1 MKLASLIALSATLAS
16 AQNYDL
22 ILRGGH
28 VIDPANSINGVM
40 DVAVAGGKIAAVGRL
55 AGATARKTIDAGGL
69 YVVPGLVDLHVHVFG
84 YSGSMFP
91 DDTSLVTGATTVVD
105 CGGAGWRTFDEFK
118 KKIIDTAAT
127 RVLAFINIVGAGM
140 VGTTAENNVEDMDP
154 VATAEKMKQY
164 PDLIVGIKTAHFS
177 LPGYTAVKRAVEAGR
192 LSGKP
197 VIVDSSIL
205 SNTGRNAREKL
216 LDILRPGDIHT
227 HTYNDRHIDVVDRFG
242 GRLTPHVV
250 EARRR
255 GVLFDL
261 GHGSGSFLWP
271 AAVAAMRQGF
281 APDTISTDLHSSSIL
296 GPQSDMPNSMSKLM
310 HLGMK
315 IEDAVE
321 RATAAP
327 ARAIKRFPEV
337 GTLGVGRNADIA
349 VLELQQGVFAFKD
362 AWVMKNLARQRLE
375 NVLTVR
381 AGKIVFDRD
390 GRGYPVWS
398 TAGEYGVIE

>member
-28 VIDPANSINGVM
+28 VIDPANGINGVM

-55 AGATARKTIDAGGL
+55 AGATARKTIDSGGL

-177 LPGYTAVKRAVEAGR
+177 LPGYTSVKRAVEAGR

-197 VIVDSSIL
+197 VIVDSNIL

-271 AAVAAMRQGF
+271 VAAAAMRQGF
-281 APDTISTDLHSSSIL
+281 APDTISTDLHNSSIL

-349 VLELQQGVFAFKD
+349 VLERQQGVFAFKD

-381 AGKIVFDRD
+381 AGKIVYDRD

>member
-28 VIDPANSINGVM
+28 VIDPANGINGVM

-55 AGATARKTIDAGGL
+55 AGATARKTIDSGGL

-177 LPGYTAVKRAVEAGR
+177 LPGYTSVKRAVEAGR

-197 VIVDSSIL
+197 VIVDSNIL

-271 AAVAAMRQGF
+271 VAAAAMRQGF
-281 APDTISTDLHSSSIL
+281 APDTISTDLHNSSIL

-349 VLELQQGVFAFKD
+349 VLERQQGVFAFKD
-362 AWVMKNLARQRLE
+362 AWVMKNLARLRLE

-381 AGKIVFDRD
+381 AGKIVYDRD

>member
-1 MKLASLIALSATLAS
+1 MKVAAVIALCATLAC

-28 VIDPANSINGVM
+28 VIDPANGVNGIM

-55 AGATARKTIDAGGL
+55 GNAGARKVIGAQGL

-91 DDTSLVTGATTVVD
+91 DDASLVTGATTVVD
-105 CGGAGWRTFDEFK
+105 CGGAGWRTFEEFK
-118 KKIIDTAAT
+118 KKIIDASRT
-127 RVLAFINIVGAGM
+127 RVLAFLNIVGAGM
-140 VGTTAENNVEDMDP
+140 VGTAAENNVDDMDP
-154 VATAEKMKQY
+154 AVTAARIRQF
-164 PDLIVGIKTAHFS
+164 PDLIVGVKTAHFS

-197 VIVDSSIL
+197 VIVDSNIL

-227 HTYNDRHIDVVDRFG
+227 HTYNDRHIDVVDRFSG
-242 GRLTPHVV
+242 KLTPHVI

-271 AAVAAMRQGF
+271 VATAAMKQGF

-296 GPQSDMPNSMSKLM
+296 GPQSDMPNCMSKLM

-315 IEDAVE
+315 LEDAVE

-327 ARAIKRFPEV
+327 ARVIKRFPEI
-337 GTLGVGRNADIA
+337 GTLGAGRDADIA

-362 AWVMKNLARQRLE
+362 AWGMKNLARQRLE
-375 NVLTVR
+375 NVLTIR
-381 AGKIVFDRD
+381 AGKVVYDRD
-390 GRGYPVWS
+390 GRGYPLWS
-398 TAGEYGVIE
+398 AAGSYEVIQ